1 MKEYQAVSSKHETS
15 LNFSSV
21 VDPSVSHLDVSYS
34 NVFIK
39 VAETTFWEIAATID
53 RIFLLYLAYR

>member
-1 MKEYQAVSSKHETS
+1 MSPDPVGGRH
-15 LNFSSV
+15 NFSSV

-39 VAETTFWEIAATID
+39 VAETTFWEIAATSIA